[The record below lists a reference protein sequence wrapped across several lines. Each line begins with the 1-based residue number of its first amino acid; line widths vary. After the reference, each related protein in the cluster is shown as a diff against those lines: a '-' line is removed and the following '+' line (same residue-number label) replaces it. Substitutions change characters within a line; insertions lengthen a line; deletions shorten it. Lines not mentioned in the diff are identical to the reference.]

1 MHLIDRRLNP
11 SGKSLA
17 NRQRFLR
24 RARAVVRKAVRDL
37 SGERSVREIE
47 EGGTVT
53 IAADGLEEPTFHRG
67 RSGAHEHVLP
77 GNREYLEG
85 DKIRRPE
92 GGADGSDGDDGDG
105 HDGKGEDGFKVVLST
120 SEFLDL
126 FLEDLELPD
135 LEKRKLSQ
143 ASSTNL
149 RRAGYSIQ
157 GSPANL
163 ALGRTTRNA
172 LLRRIALHRPKPE
185 EIEELEAKLAE
196 ARRNGDLENM
206 RALELKLAALTL
218 RIKSIPYID
227 PIDIRYRR
235 FEIENQPIAQAVMF
249 CLMDVS
255 GSMSEHMKDLAKRF
269 FMLLYVFLKQRYR
282 QVDVVFIRHTDEANE
297 VDEETFF
304 NSRET
309 GGTRVSSALAE
320 MTRIVGD
327 RYPLKD
333 WNIYGAQ
340 ASDGDN
346 EHADND
352 LTETLLRTAIL
363 PVSQYFAYLE
373 VAESEYSPS
382 RSSLWKTYEAVGES
396 NLAMR
401 RVSSRQE
408 IFPVFRELFRRQNAA
423 EKART

>member
-1 MHLIDRRLNP
+1 MHLIDSRLNP
-11 SGKSLA
+11 TGKSLS

-53 IAADGLEEPTFHRG
+53 IAADGLEEPSFHRG

-105 HDGKGEDGFKVVLST
+105 HDGKSEDGFKVVLST

-163 ALGRTTRNA
+163 ALGRTT
-172 LLRRIALHRPKPE
+172 
-185 EIEELEAKLAE
+185 
-196 ARRNGDLENM
+196 
-206 RALELKLAALTL
+206 
-218 RIKSIPYID
+218 
-227 PIDIRYRR
+227 
-235 FEIENQPIAQAVMF
+235 
-249 CLMDVS
+249 
-255 GSMSEHMKDLAKRF
+255 
-269 FMLLYVFLKQRYR
+269 
-282 QVDVVFIRHTDEANE
+282 
-297 VDEETFF
+297 
-304 NSRET
+304 
-309 GGTRVSSALAE
+309 
-320 MTRIVGD
+320 
-327 RYPLKD
+327 
-333 WNIYGAQ
+333 
-340 ASDGDN
+340 
-346 EHADND
+346 
-352 LTETLLRTAIL
+352 
-363 PVSQYFAYLE
+363 
-373 VAESEYSPS
+373 
-382 RSSLWKTYEAVGES
+382 
-396 NLAMR
+396 
-401 RVSSRQE
+401 QE
-408 IFPVFRELFRRQNAA
+408 
-423 EKART
+423 

>member
-47 EGGTVT
+47 EGGAVT
-53 IAADGLEEPTFHRG
+53 ISADGLEEPTFHRG
-67 RSGAHEHVLP
+67 RSGTHEHVLP

-85 DKIRRPE
+85 DKIRRPD
-92 GGADGSDGDDGDG
+92 GGGRSEGDDEGEG
-105 HDGKGEDGFKVVLST
+105 HDGKGEDSFKVVLST

-143 ASSTNL
+143 AQSTSL
-149 RRAGYSIQ
+149 RRAGYSMA

-163 ALGRTTRNA
+163 AIGRTTRNA

-185 EIEELEAKLAE
+185 EIEKLEAAIAE
-196 ARRNGDLENM
+196 AKRNDDLERVRVLEGEFEWIM
-206 RALELKLAALTL
+206 R
-218 RIKSIPYID
+218 RFKSIPYID

-235 FEIENQPIAQAVMF
+235 FEPENQPIAQAVMF

-282 QVDVVFIRHTDEANE
+282 QVDIVFIRHTDEAKE

-309 GGTRVSSALAE
+309 GGTRVSSALTE
-320 MTRIVGD
+320 MAQIIGD

-346 EHADND
+346 EHADNE
-352 LTETLLRTAIL
+352 LAETLLRTAIL
-363 PVSQYFAYLE
+363 PLSQYFAYLE
-373 VAESEYSPS
+373 VAESDYSPS
-382 RSSLWKTYEAVGES
+382 RSSLWKTYEAMGES
-396 NLAMR
+396 HLAMR

-408 IFPVFRELFRRQNAA
+408 IFPVFRELFRRQSAA
-423 EKART
+423 EKTRA

>member
-11 SGKSLA
+11 TGKSLT

-37 SGERSVREIE
+37 SGERTVREIE

-53 IAADGLEEPTFHRG
+53 IPADGLEEPTFHRG
-67 RSGAHEHVLP
+67 RSGVHEHVLP
-77 GNREYLEG
+77 GNHEYLEG
-85 DKIRRPE
+85 DKIRRPD
-92 GGADGSDGDDGDG
+92 GGGRGSGSDDADG

-143 ASSTNL
+143 ALSTNL
-149 RRAGYSIQ
+149 RRAGYSIV

-185 EIEELEAKLAE
+185 EIEEVEMALAE
-196 ARRNGDLENM
+196 AKQTGDLETT
-206 RALELKLAALTL
+206 RALETELASLT
-218 RIKSIPYID
+218 RRFKAIPYID

-235 FEIENQPIAQAVMF
+235 FELEKQPIAQAVMF

-282 QVDVVFIRHTDEANE
+282 QVDIVFIRHTDEAKE

-309 GGTRVSSALAE
+309 GGTRVSSALTEMARIIAE
-320 MTRIVGD
+320 

-333 WNIYGAQ
+333 WNIYGAE

-346 EHADND
+346 EHADNG
-352 LTETLLRTAIL
+352 LAASLLRTAIL

-382 RSSLWKTYEAVGES
+382 RSSLWKTYEAIGETH
-396 NLAMR
+396 LAMR

-408 IFPVFRELFRRQNAA
+408 IFPVFRELFRRQSAA

>member
-11 SGKSLA
+11 TGKSLT

-37 SGERSVREIE
+37 SGERPVREIG

-53 IAADGLEEPTFHRG
+53 IPADGLEEPTFHRG
-67 RSGAHEHVLP
+67 RSGVHEHVLP
-77 GNREYLEG
+77 GNHEYLEG
-85 DKIRRPE
+85 DKIRRP
-92 GGADGSDGDDGDG
+92 GGGRGSGSEDGSG
-105 HDGKGEDGFKVVLST
+105 HDGSGEDNFQVVLST

-135 LEKRKLSQ
+135 LDKRGPSQ
-143 ASSTNL
+143 ALSTNL
-149 RRAGYSIQ
+149 RRAGYSIV

-185 EIEELEAKLAE
+185 EIQELETALAE
-196 ARRNGDLENM
+196 AERTGDLESS
-206 RALELKLAALTL
+206 RALKAELAVLKHRFKA
-218 RIKSIPYID
+218 IPYID

-235 FEIENQPIAQAVMF
+235 FELEKQPIAQAVMF

-282 QVDVVFIRHTDEANE
+282 HVDIVFIRHTDEAKE

-309 GGTRVSSALAE
+309 GGTRVSSALTE
-320 MTRIVGD
+320 MARIVAD
-327 RYPLKD
+327 RYPRED
-333 WNIYGAQ
+333 WNIYGAE

-346 EHADND
+346 EHSDNAVAAS
-352 LTETLLRTAIL
+352 LLRAAIL
-363 PVSQYFAYLE
+363 PASQYFAYLE

-382 RSSLWKTYEAVGES
+382 RSSLWKTYEAIGETH
-396 NLAMR
+396 LAMR

-408 IFPVFRELFRRQNAA
+408 IFPVFRELFRRQGAA
-423 EKART
+423 EKARS